1 MSMKLVILY
10 FSLFYTYKNLNKLI
24 CSIDE
29 ALEVSTKKNTSFDT
43 PKHFDTPPNDVN
55 NRGN

>member
-1 MSMKLVILY
+1 MKLVILY